1 MPRKSKV
8 VQAAERKEASEKLD
22 RASRKPPPHIRA
34 RPGRTTAGPPASE
47 PEPRSYTGW
56 NGLVPTADGQLGW
69 HPNHAQV
76 NKLRAAKARAFD
88 AALEEQFPEELRTR
102 NGASSI
108 ATKLGRHPSTIR
120 RARQRLKRAG
130 K

>member
-8 VQAAERKEASEKLD
+8 VQAAERKEALEKLD
-22 RASRKPPPHIRA
+22 RAVRNAPPHIKA
-34 RPGRTTAGPPASE
+34 RLGSPSRLPPPLE
-47 PEPRSYTGW
+47 PEPGSYTDW
-56 NGLVPTADGQLGW
+56 NGLVCTADGELGR
-69 HPNHAQV
+69 HPDHASV
-76 NKLRAAKARAFD
+76 NKLREAEALRFAL
-88 AALEEQFPEELRTR
+88 ALEEQFSEELWTR

-108 ATKLGRHPSTIR
+108 AKKLSIHPSRVR

>member
-1 MPRKSKV
+1 MPRKNKV
-8 VQAAERKEASEKLD
+8 VQAAEREEMLQKLNNPPRSA
-22 RASRKPPPHIRA
+22 RARMGKPSRLPPPL
-34 RPGRTTAGPPASE
+34 E
-47 PEPRSYTGW
+47 PEPESYTGW
-56 NGLVPTADGQLGW
+56 NGLVRTADGQLGW
-69 HPNHAQV
+69 HPNHARV

-108 ATKLGRHPSTIR
+108 AEKLGVHPSTVR

>member
-8 VQAAERKEASEKLD
+8 VQAAERKEASEKLNNPP
-22 RASRKPPPHIRA
+22 RSARVRMGKPSRLPPP
-34 RPGRTTAGPPASE
+34 SE

-56 NGLVPTADGQLGW
+56 NGLVSTADGQLGW
-69 HPNHAQV
+69 HPHHARV
-76 NKLRAAKARAFD
+76 NKLREAEALRFAL
-88 AALEEQFPEELRTR
+88 ALEEQFPEELWTR
-102 NGASSI
+102 NGPSSI

>member
-1 MPRKSKV
+1 MPRKNKV
-8 VQAAERKEASEKLD
+8 VQAAEREETLQKLD
-22 RASRKPPPHIRA
+22 NPPRGARARMGKPSRLPPPL
-34 RPGRTTAGPPASE
+34 E
-47 PEPRSYTGW
+47 PEHGSYTGW
-56 NGLVPTADGQLGW
+56 NGLVCTADGQLGW
-69 HPNHAQV
+69 HPNHARV

-88 AALEEQFPEELRTR
+88 AALEEQFPEELWTR

-108 ATKLGRHPSTIR
+108 AEKLGVHPSTVR